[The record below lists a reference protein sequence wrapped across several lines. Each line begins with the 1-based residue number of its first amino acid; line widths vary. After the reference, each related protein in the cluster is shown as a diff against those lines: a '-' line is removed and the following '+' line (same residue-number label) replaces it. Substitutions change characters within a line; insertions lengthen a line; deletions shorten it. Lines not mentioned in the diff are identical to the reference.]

1 MLYLGYASKGNH
13 RGALRFL
20 LPTLQFVVG
29 ISAKACGSF
38 FAGFSCAIT
47 LRLAFSRPFARDKF
61 LVWTPSHFQFVS
73 ELHSQSLSTVSD
85 LVL

>member
-1 MLYLGYASKGNH
+1 MLYLGCASKGNH
-13 RGALRFL
+13 RGALSFL

-38 FAGFSCAIT
+38 FAEFSYAIT
-47 LRLAFSRPFARDKF
+47 LGLAFSRLFARDKF

-73 ELHSQSLSTVSD
+73 ELHSQSLSTVS
-85 LVL
+85 VLML